1 VVADVRPKRLLAVI
15 RKEIIQIRRDGWS
28 LGMAFAIPML
38 LLLLFGSV
46 LTLDVDNL
54 DTVVYDQDRTQKS
67 RELIERF
74 EASRYFRVRA
84 YAGGWREVER
94 ALDSGRAQVGLV
106 IPRNFARDLERGAVT
121 PVQAVVDASD
131 SNTATIALAYID
143 TIAARYSTQVAV
155 QVAGGADP
163 AAAVDGRLRVWY
175 NPDLESKFFVVP
187 GLVAV
192 IMTVIGGLLSSLTV
206 AREWE
211 RGTMEQLIATP
222 VRVPELML
230 GKLVPYV
237 GIGLLDVLLAVAGGT
252 LVFGVPLRG
261 SFWLLLGFSLLFLLG
276 AVGLGVLISAR
287 SRTQLMASQLAMVAT
302 LLPSFMLSGFT
313 APIENMPHALQI
325 VSYAVPARYF
335 VTALKGIFLKGVG
348 LETLWPEALFLAA
361 FAGAV
366 IALTLRAFDKRLG

>member
-1 VVADVRPKRLLAVI
+1 MRAARLRAVI
-15 RKEIIQIRRDGWS
+15 RKEVIQIRRDQWS

-46 LTLDVDNL
+46 LTLDVNNL
-54 DTVVYDQDRTQKS
+54 ETVVYDQDRSQRS
-67 RELIERF
+67 RELLERF
-74 EASRYFRVRA
+74 EASHYFHVRTRA
-84 YAGGWREVER
+84 LGWAEVER

-106 IPRNFARDLERGAVT
+106 IPRNFARDLERGLVV
-121 PVQAVVDASD
+121 PIQAMVDASD

-143 TIAARYSTQVAV
+143 TITARYSTLVAAQIV
-155 QVAGGADP
+155 GSSGP
-163 AAAVDGRLRVWY
+163 LGAVDVRLRVWF
-175 NPDLESKFFVVP
+175 NPDLESKDFVVP

-222 VRVPELML
+222 IRVSELIV
-230 GKLVPYV
+230 GKLAPYV
-237 GIGLLDVLLAVAGGT
+237 GIGMLDVLLAVAGGT
-252 LVFGVPLRG
+252 LIFGVPLRG

-276 AVGLGVLISAR
+276 AVGLGLLISAR

-302 LLPSFMLSGFT
+302 LLPSFMLSGF
-313 APIENMPHALQI
+313 ASPIENMPQALQI

-335 VTALKGIFLKGVG
+335 VTALKGIFLKGIG
-348 LETLWPEALFLAA
+348 LRMLWPEALFLAG
-361 FAGAV
+361 FAAVV
-366 IALTLRAFDKRLG
+366 IALTMRAFRKRLD

>member
-1 VVADVRPKRLLAVI
+1 MRAARLRAVI
-15 RKEIIQIRRDGWS
+15 RKEVIQIRRDPWS
-28 LGMAFAIPML
+28 LGMAFAIPMI

-46 LTLDVDNL
+46 LTLDVNNL
-54 DTVVYDQDRTQKS
+54 ETVVYDQDRSQRS
-67 RELIERF
+67 RELLERF
-74 EASRYFRVRA
+74 EASHYFHVRLRVLTL
-84 YAGGWREVER
+84 GEVER
-94 ALDSGRAQVGLV
+94 ALDSGSAQVGLV
-106 IPRNFARDLERGAVT
+106 IPRNFARDLERGLVV
-121 PVQAVVDASD
+121 PIQAMVDASD

-143 TIAARYSTQVAV
+143 TITARYSTLVAV
-155 QVAGGADP
+155 QIAGSPEPSAS
-163 AAAVDGRLRVWY
+163 VDARLRVWF
-175 NPDLESKFFVVP
+175 NPDLESKDFVVP

-222 VRVPELML
+222 IRVSELVV

-237 GIGLLDVLLAVAGGT
+237 GIGVLDVLLAVAGGT

-276 AVGLGVLISAR
+276 AVGLGLLISAR

-302 LLPSFMLSGFT
+302 LLPSFMLSGF
-313 APIENMPHALQI
+313 ASPIENMPQALQI

-335 VTALKGIFLKGVG
+335 VTALKGIFLKGIG
-348 LETLWPEALFLAA
+348 LRMLWPEALFLAG
-361 FAGAV
+361 FAAVV
-366 IALTLRAFDKRLG
+366 IALTMRAFRKRLD

>member
-1 VVADVRPKRLLAVI
+1 MRPARLRAVI
-15 RKEIIQIRRDGWS
+15 RKEVIQIRRDPWS

-46 LTLDVDNL
+46 LTLDVNNL
-54 DTVVYDQDRTQKS
+54 ETVVYDQDRSQRS
-67 RELIERF
+67 RELLERF
-74 EASRYFRVRA
+74 EASHYFHVRA
-84 YAGGWREVER
+84 RARDWDEVER

-106 IPRNFARDLERGAVT
+106 IPRNFARDLERGLVV
-121 PVQAVVDASD
+121 PVQAMVDASD
-131 SNTATIALAYID
+131 SNTATIALTYIE
-143 TIAARYSTQVAV
+143 TITTRYSTQVAV
-155 QVAGGADP
+155 QIAGGP
-163 AAAVDGRLRVWY
+163 ASPPAVDLRLRVWY
-175 NPDLESKFFVVP
+175 NPDLESKDFVVP

-222 VRVPELML
+222 IRVSELIV
-230 GKLVPYV
+230 GKLTPYV

-261 SFWLLLGFSLLFLLG
+261 SFWLLLGFSVLFLLG
-276 AVGLGVLISAR
+276 AVGLGLLISAR

-302 LLPSFMLSGFT
+302 LLPSFMLSGF
-313 APIENMPHALQI
+313 ASPIENMPTALQI

-348 LETLWPEALFLAA
+348 LRMLWPEALFLAG
-361 FAGAV
+361 FAAVV
-366 IALTLRAFDKRLG
+366 IALTMRAFRKRLD

>member
-1 VVADVRPKRLLAVI
+1 VRPKRLLAVI

-143 TIAARYSTQVAV
+143 TIAARYSTQMAV

>member
-143 TIAARYSTQVAV
+143 TIAARYSTQMAV

>member
-1 VVADVRPKRLLAVI
+1 MRAARLRAVI
-15 RKEIIQIRRDGWS
+15 RKEVIQIRRDPWS
-28 LGMAFAIPML
+28 LGMAFAIPMI

-46 LTLDVDNL
+46 LTLDVNNL
-54 DTVVYDQDRTQKS
+54 ETVVYDQDRSQRS
-67 RELIERF
+67 RELLERF
-74 EASRYFRVRA
+74 EASHYFHVRLRVLTL
-84 YAGGWREVER
+84 GEVER
-94 ALDSGRAQVGLV
+94 ALDSGSAQVGLV
-106 IPRNFARDLERGAVT
+106 IPRNFARDLERGLVV
-121 PVQAVVDASD
+121 PIQAMVDASD

-143 TIAARYSTQVAV
+143 TITARYSTLVAV
-155 QVAGGADP
+155 QIAGSPEPP
-163 AAAVDGRLRVWY
+163 ASVDARLRVWF
-175 NPDLESKFFVVP
+175 NPDLESKDFVVP

-222 VRVPELML
+222 IRVSELVV

-237 GIGLLDVLLAVAGGT
+237 GIGVLDVLLAVAGGT

-276 AVGLGVLISAR
+276 AVGLGLLISAR

-302 LLPSFMLSGFT
+302 LLPSFMLSGF
-313 APIENMPHALQI
+313 ASPIENMPQALQI

-335 VTALKGIFLKGVG
+335 VTALKGIFLKGIG
-348 LETLWPEALFLAA
+348 LRMLWPEALFLAG
-361 FAGAV
+361 FAAVV
-366 IALTLRAFDKRLG
+366 IALTMRAFRKRLD

>member
-1 VVADVRPKRLLAVI
+1 MRAARLRAVI
-15 RKEIIQIRRDGWS
+15 RKEVIQIRRDPWS

-46 LTLDVDNL
+46 LTLDVNNL
-54 DTVVYDQDRTQKS
+54 ETVVYDQDRSQRS
-67 RELIERF
+67 RELLERF
-74 EASRYFRVRA
+74 EASHYFHVRTRA
-84 YAGGWREVER
+84 LGWAEVER

-106 IPRNFARDLERGAVT
+106 IPRNFARDLERGLVV
-121 PVQAVVDASD
+121 PIQAMVDASD

-143 TIAARYSTQVAV
+143 TITARYSTLVAAQIV
-155 QVAGGADP
+155 GSPGP
-163 AAAVDGRLRVWY
+163 PGAVDVRLRVWF
-175 NPDLESKFFVVP
+175 NPDLESKDFVVP

-222 VRVPELML
+222 IRVSELIV
-230 GKLVPYV
+230 GKLAPYV
-237 GIGLLDVLLAVAGGT
+237 GIGMLDVLLAVAGGT
-252 LVFGVPLRG
+252 LIFGVPLRG

-276 AVGLGVLISAR
+276 AVGLGLLISAR

-302 LLPSFMLSGFT
+302 LLPSFMLSGF
-313 APIENMPHALQI
+313 ASPIENMPLALQI

-335 VTALKGIFLKGVG
+335 VTALKGIFLKGIG
-348 LETLWPEALFLAA
+348 LRMLWPEALFLAGFTA
-361 FAGAV
+361 VV
-366 IALTLRAFDKRLG
+366 IALTMRAFRKRLD

>member
-1 VVADVRPKRLLAVI
+1 
-15 RKEIIQIRRDGWS
+15 
-28 LGMAFAIPML
+28 
-38 LLLLFGSV
+38 
-46 LTLDVDNL
+46 
-54 DTVVYDQDRTQKS
+54 
-67 RELIERF
+67 
-74 EASRYFRVRA
+74 
-84 YAGGWREVER
+84 
-94 ALDSGRAQVGLV
+94 
-106 IPRNFARDLERGAVT
+106 
-121 PVQAVVDASD
+121 
-131 SNTATIALAYID
+131 
-143 TIAARYSTQVAV
+143 V

>member
-1 VVADVRPKRLLAVI
+1 MRPKRLLAVI

-143 TIAARYSTQVAV
+143 TIAARYSTQMAV

>member
-1 VVADVRPKRLLAVI
+1 MRPKRLLAVI

>member
-1 VVADVRPKRLLAVI
+1 MRPARLGAVI
-15 RKEIIQIRRDGWS
+15 RKEVIQIRRDPWS

-46 LTLDVDNL
+46 LTLDVNNL
-54 DTVVYDQDRTQKS
+54 ETAVYDQDRSQRS
-67 RELIERF
+67 RELVERF
-74 EASRYFRVRA
+74 TASHYFHVRT
-84 YAGGWREVER
+84 YALDWDEVER
-94 ALDSGRAQVGLV
+94 ALDSGRAQVALV
-106 IPRNFARDLERGAVT
+106 IPRNFARDLERGRMV
-121 PVQAVVDASD
+121 PIQAMVDASD
-131 SNTATIALAYID
+131 SNTATIALAYIE
-143 TIAARYSTQVAV
+143 TIAARYSAQVAV
-155 QVAGGADP
+155 QIAGGPSPVAP
-163 AAAVDGRLRVWY
+163 VDLRLRVWF
-175 NPDLESKFFVVP
+175 NPDLESKDFVVP

-222 VRVPELML
+222 IGVAELVV
-230 GKLVPYV
+230 GKLTPYV
-237 GIGLLDVLLAVAGGT
+237 GIGMLDVLLAVAGGT
-252 LVFGVPLRG
+252 LIFGVPLRG

-276 AVGLGVLISAR
+276 AVGLGLLISAR

-313 APIENMPHALQI
+313 SPIENMPQALQI

-348 LETLWPEALFLAA
+348 LRTLWPEALFLAA
-361 FAGAV
+361 FAAIV
-366 IALTLRAFDKRLG
+366 IALTLWAFHKRLD

>member
-1 VVADVRPKRLLAVI
+1 VRPKRLLAVI